1 MTESNSVSKTINK
14 SYNTSVNT
22 TQNPLGT
29 APVGRLLRQFA
40 LPSIVAMLVGAL
52 YNIVDQIFIGQSI
65 GELGNAATNVAFPLS
80 TICVAISLLLGIGG
94 ASAFNL
100 TLGRGDKE
108 KALHYIGNAAVLLF
122 LGGLVL
128 CVITEIFLEPLL
140 AFFGSP
146 QNVLDYA
153 EEYVRITAPG
163 FPFFILANGGAH
175 LVRADGSPRYSMIC
189 NTTGAVIN
197 TVLDPLFIFGLDMG
211 MTGAALA
218 TIIGQIISGILVF
231 RYLLRFKT
239 GALTIGHLRPR
250 REYAGYAMSLGLA
263 HFFNQIAVMV
273 VQIVMNNSLTYYGA
287 LSMYGESVPLA
298 CAGIINK
305 VGFMFFSICIGIA
318 QGMQPIVSFNY
329 GAEKYERVKKA
340 LDLSL
345 IAGSIVCISA
355 FVLFQVFP
363 RQIIAVFGDGTEAY
377 FAFAEKYF
385 RIYLFCTFINNVQPL
400 ASNYFTSIGK
410 PGVGIF
416 LSLTRQII
424 FLLPLIVIFP
434 IFMGIEGIMYAGPIA
449 DFIAAMISAVML
461 KKAVSRMGRAETEE
475 QIKQIKQN
483 REG

>member
-1 MTESNSVSKTINK
+1 
-14 SYNTSVNT
+14 
-22 TQNPLGT
+22 
-29 APVGRLLRQFA
+29 
-40 LPSIVAMLVGAL
+40 
-52 YNIVDQIFIGQSI
+52 
-65 GELGNAATNVAFPLS
+65 
-80 TICVAISLLLGIGG
+80 
-94 ASAFNL
+94 
-100 TLGRGDKE
+100 
-108 KALHYIGNAAVLLF
+108 
-122 LGGLVL
+122 
-128 CVITEIFLEPLL
+128 
-140 AFFGSP
+140 
-146 QNVLDYA
+146 
-153 EEYVRITAPG
+153 
-163 FPFFILANGGAH
+163 
-175 LVRADGSPRYSMIC
+175 
-189 NTTGAVIN
+189 
-197 TVLDPLFIFGLDMG
+197 
-211 MTGAALA
+211 
-218 TIIGQIISGILVF
+218 
-231 RYLLRFKT
+231 
-239 GALTIGHLRPR
+239 
-250 REYAGYAMSLGLA
+250 MSLGLA

-305 VGFMFFSICIGIA
+305 VGFMFFSVCIGIA

-461 KKAVSRMGRAETEE
+461 KKAVGRMGRAETEE